1 MITVRGYGTL
11 SYPVFGPWK
20 GVHLAIKIEFDDEL
34 NMKHFS
40 NRGKVALRKSCIV
53 TEKGKHQWLNR
64 KERGK

>member
-20 GVHLAIKIEFDDEL
+20 GVGLAIKIEFDDEL
-34 NMKHFS
+34 NTKHFS
-40 NRGKVALRKSCIV
+40 DRGKAALRKSCTV

-64 KERGK
+64 GERGK